1 MLFFLKNIVF
11 LDAALVKGS
20 KSEIIEPTA
29 KVSVAGD
36 ILGGPRKSNLAN
48 RRLIYLI
55 IYHIF
60 KLFIFMR

>member
-20 KSEIIEPTA
+20 KSESIEPTA

-36 ILGGPRKSNLAN
+36 ILGAVHKITLLSLC
-48 RRLIYLI
+48 
-55 IYHIF
+55 
-60 KLFIFMR
+60 